1 MKKIFFVS
9 LMLLSAIVSRAQ
21 SDSVYFDLGINSIRL
36 INLGLGAQNLNYDV
50 WNPYLLNADIHYRR
64 LGIRAGIGHSS
75 HGKTEL
81 PVDANGMSKTETDTL
96 RTDIRIGVN
105 WEIAVSPKWTFKVGA
120 DYYTAN
126 SENTF
131 ISEYVNEIDETIETN
146 RKKIYKE
153 SGFSPFVY
161 VQYHITPRVSLGTE
175 LLWRFGTY
183 TAEDGEVSSIKPEG
197 ADAFVTDITRK
208 YEGTKRGIMAPT
220 ALFLNF
226 RF

>member
-1 MKKIFFVS
+1 
-9 LMLLSAIVSRAQ
+9 MLLSAIVSRAQ

-146 RKKIYKE
+146 RKKSTKNPVFLHLFM
-153 SGFSPFVY
+153 SN
-161 VQYHITPRVSLGTE
+161 ITLHQG
-175 LLWRFGTY
+175 
-183 TAEDGEVSSIKPEG
+183 
-197 ADAFVTDITRK
+197 
-208 YEGTKRGIMAPT
+208 
-220 ALFLNF
+220 
-226 RF
+226 